1 MDEIEKK
8 AREQLMLWSGQ
19 IDVLIQQRADLLAI
33 LAENLEKISDPVVR
47 TAFYQILAFS
57 HLTDR
62 LNGLQTVHSSLDHL
76 LQYHDD
82 EGIDGRHG
90 YH

>member
-19 IDVLIQQRADLLAI
+19 IDILTQQRADISKGLTEALDKINDPALRLL
-33 LAENLEKISDPVVR
+33 LH
-47 TAFYQILAFS
+47 QILAFS
-57 HLTDR
+57 YITDR

-76 LQYHDD
+76 LQYHND